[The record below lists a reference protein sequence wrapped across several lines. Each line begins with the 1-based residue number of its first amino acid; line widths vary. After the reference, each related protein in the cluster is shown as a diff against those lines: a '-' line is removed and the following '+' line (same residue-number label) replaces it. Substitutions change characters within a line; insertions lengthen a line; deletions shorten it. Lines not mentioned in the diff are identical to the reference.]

1 MTGPITF
8 RTTIELG
15 GKTATGLPV
24 PEEVVSAL
32 GPGRRP
38 AVTVTIGDHTYR
50 STVASMG
57 GRWFIPLS
65 ADNRAAADVA
75 AGDHVDVTI
84 EADTA
89 AREVTLPDDLI
100 TALAQDQIAR
110 DFFDDLAYSHRKEWA
125 RWIDDAKKPETRA
138 NRLQVT
144 INALHEHKRTR

>member
-8 RTTIELG
+8 GTTIELG

-24 PEEVVSAL
+24 PEEVVHAL

-38 AVTVTIGDHTYR
+38 AVIVSIGSHTYR
-50 STVASMG
+50 STIASMG
-57 GRWFIPLS
+57 GRWLIPLS
-65 ADNRAAADVA
+65 AENRAAAGVA
-75 AGDHVDVTI
+75 AGDHVDVHI

-89 AREVTLPDDLI
+89 TREVNVPLDLA
-100 TALAQDQIAR
+100 TALEHDQIAR
-110 DFFDDLAYSHRKEWA
+110 DFFDSLAYSHRKEWA

-144 INALHEHKRTR
+144 INALREHKRTR